1 MLIETKDRYSEQEST
16 KNSKDQLSEAETK
29 PTLVNTNDLQ
39 LKFTSLIGK
48 VQPLLATPDADPT
61 ESVNTDKSATDTS
74 INKCQAY
81 LRLLDFPQE
90 QIDSI
95 SDPQSLFK
103 LLTQYLNFQ
112 RFHILEMIV
121 GLFKSDEAKRKIQ
134 KYRDVLEL
142 YQSQV
147 KLGSFVQAIQ
157 PQTQPDNPT
166 HEPDN
171 PTHECIKNPT
181 FMRPFTLQLES
192 KWATCLIKDL
202 QKLLF
207 RLLPK
212 SIGHTFVWFCK
223 ASQVPDNNSICLKYV
238 VPLSI
243 VESITKEAKRKQ
255 GILESAG
262 VLMLSIDGA
271 NFRPK
276 VSSLHVILET
286 RLHIEYEDE
295 SIHWLCRHSKFLTK
309 GCLIVW
315 ILLE

>member
-1 MLIETKDRYSEQEST
+1 MLIEAKNRYSEQEGT
-16 KNSKDQLSEAETK
+16 KSSKDQLSEAETK
-29 PTLVNTNDLQ
+29 PTLVNTSDLQ

-48 VQPLLATPDADPT
+48 AQSLLATPDADPT

-147 KLGSFVQAIQ
+147 NLGNFVQAIQ
-157 PQTQPDNPT
+157 LQTQ
-166 HEPDN
+166 PDN

-223 ASQVPDNNSICLKYV
+223 ASQVPGNNSICLEYV

-262 VLMLSIDGA
+262 VLMLSIDGT

-276 VSSLHVILET
+276 VSSLHVIFET
-286 RLHIEYEDE
+286 RLHIEYGDK
-295 SIHWLCRHSKFLTK
+295 SISI
-309 GCLIVW
+309 GCADTVNF
-315 ILLE
+315 